1 MSIQHTY
8 RYVDVLRPVSII
20 SKTRGVRQ
28 VHKLQ
33 RVGDRTVHFIPRHLS
48 TVTQAPPQQQQQ
60 QQRPERP
67 FWEPVPKDE
76 AAADGSGG
84 AGGGGGDDHSGRGPV
99 RLLRITV
106 PPLEGRCKCGGLIRH
121 FSSCCRHVYASSQR

>member
-1 MSIQHTY
+1 M
-8 RYVDVLRPVSII
+8 SII

-33 RVGDRTVHFIPRHLS
+33 RVGDRNVHFIPRHLS

-67 FWEPVPKDE
+67 FWSLFPRTRRLPTAAEGLGAVAGTTTRGGVPCGFCGSPFRPWR
-76 AAADGSGG
+76 AAANAVG
-84 AGGGGGDDHSGRGPV
+84 
-99 RLLRITV
+99 
-106 PPLEGRCKCGGLIRH
+106 
-121 FSSCCRHVYASSQR
+121 